1 MSNQCNKI
9 FFGKTYARPW
19 KYKFMVDQKNIK
31 HNLNIA
37 KDKTDPRHWGFLVF
51 FSAFLNNYAIFSCA
65 TDKIS
70 WQINLLRGW
79 LSHLTMNLLVLE
91 DSPFSLKAESFLI
104 GFEIEVWLRSSH
116 PEVGGVQPWPISNLQ
131 RRCWWWQ
138 SRWCWWWWRRY
149 WWWRRWRCW
158 WRCSPLPERC
168 CSPISNLQIPT
179 WSSCALLTK
188 QSFKSWLQR
197 IIKCRLISKFIQ
209 SQSKNSKSD
218 ARIFGESFR
227 STISPICPLLKS
239 YRAPFFERDESQNRK
254 WFALS
259 DEL

>member
-1 MSNQCNKI
+1 M
-9 FFGKTYARPW
+9 
-19 KYKFMVDQKNIK
+19 
-31 HNLNIA
+31 
-37 KDKTDPRHWGFLVF
+37 
-51 FSAFLNNYAIFSCA
+51 
-65 TDKIS
+65 
-70 WQINLLRGW
+70 LRGW

-104 GFEIEVWLRSSH
+104 GFEIEVCLRSSH

-138 SRWCWWWWRRY
+138 SRWCWWWWWKY

-197 IIKCRLISKFIQ
+197 MIKCRLISKFIQ
-209 SQSKNSKSD
+209 SQSKNVKSD
-218 ARIFGESFR
+218 ARIFGEKNFVPQWAQFTHCWKPDQDQDR
-227 STISPICPLLKS
+227 
-239 YRAPFFERDESQNRK
+239 
-254 WFALS
+254 
-259 DEL
+259 